1 MHSPL
6 PEELLLRSMPLYDGP
21 RLVMGMFDAEAYW
34 RPSELAKLPSLRPV
48 QEHAAA
54 DYMDELLFPLCGEDG
69 LAVTRH
75 PRNAA
80 QAAYLHD
87 AGFHFRSLTCNSDQP
102 NGNEQRNKD
111 VFQLVSEQCT
121 ELKWKRLMREL
132 PLAAYAV
139 IPSAEA
145 FVQKYGLEGA
155 IPDAEVVK
163 QVNSKAYSL
172 RLAQQ
177 LDLNPP
183 GRIAEGADTVQ
194 QIGAELLNRHGKLIL
209 KDPYGVSG
217 SGNLVVEASAL
228 LTRLTDYL
236 RAQERAGKQV
246 QLIVEPWL
254 NKQADFSCQLYIAS
268 NGWTELL
275 GVQRM
280 VNRQLNYGGSYAAD
294 THLVNRLAEAGY
306 FEHMER
312 LVAQMYIDGYYGPV
326 CIDSMLLENGEV
338 YPVVEI
344 NARHSMGMLNHCLDA
359 HLERWGKRS
368 FLTCLQLGL
377 PEREQQSTMRPAS
390 MVEEDAR
397 TAGTADQD
405 LSSSSTQFEQLLM
418 QLDEIELLYTPERR
432 TGVMPLSA
440 NTLFSPTVH
449 NRSGRWYVSLVAD
462 NAAGSKALGNQLHQA
477 LLAFG
482 YRIYS

>member
-1 MHSPL
+1 MRSPL
-6 PEELLLRSMPLYDGP
+6 PEELLLRSMPLYEGP

-48 QEHAAA
+48 QEHAAV
-54 DYMDELLFPLCGEDG
+54 DYMDELLFPLCGENG
-69 LAVTRH
+69 IAVTRH

-80 QAAYLHD
+80 QAVYLHD
-87 AGFHFRSLTCNSDQP
+87 SGFHFRSLTCSNAQT
-102 NGNEQRNKD
+102 NGNELRNKD
-111 VFQLVSEQCT
+111 VFQLVSDQCT
-121 ELKWKRLMREL
+121 EPKWKRLMQEL

-139 IPSAEA
+139 IPSVEELA
-145 FVQKYGLEGA
+145 QKYGLDSA
-155 IPDAEVVK
+155 IPDVEAVK
-163 QVNSKAYSL
+163 EVNSKAYSL

-177 LDLNPP
+177 LDMNPP
-183 GRIAEGADTVQ
+183 GRFAEGTDAVK

-217 SGNLVVEASAL
+217 SGNLVVDAPAL

-268 NGWTELL
+268 NGSTELL

-294 THLVNRLAEAGY
+294 AYLVNRLAEAGY
-306 FEHMER
+306 FEQMER
-312 LVAQMYIDGYYGPV
+312 LAAQMYIDGYFGPV
-326 CIDSMLLENGEV
+326 CIDSMLLDNGEV
-338 YPVVEI
+338 YPIVEI

-359 HLERWGKRS
+359 HLERWGQRS

-377 PEREQQSTMRPAS
+377 PEPEQQATMQPAS
-390 MVEEDAR
+390 RVEEA
-397 TAGTADQD
+397 AGISSDQD
-405 LSSSSTQFEQLLM
+405 SSSASTLFEQLLM
-418 QLDEIELLYTPERR
+418 RLDEIELLYTPERR

-462 NAAGSKALGNQLHQA
+462 NAAESESLGSQFHQA
-477 LLAFG
+477 LLSFG

>member
-1 MHSPL
+1 MRSPL
-6 PEELLLRSMPLYDGP
+6 PEELLLRSMPLYEGS

-48 QEHAAA
+48 QEHAAVN
-54 DYMDELLFPLCGEDG
+54 YMDELLFPLCGENG
-69 LAVTRH
+69 IALTRH
-75 PRNAA
+75 PRNTA

-87 AGFHFRSLTCNSDQP
+87 SGFHFRSLTCSNAQT

-111 VFQLVSEQCT
+111 VFQLVSEQCA
-121 ELKWKRLMREL
+121 EPKWKRLMQEL

-139 IPSAEA
+139 IPSVEEL
-145 FVQKYGLEGA
+145 VQKYGLDST
-155 IPDAEVVK
+155 IPDAEAVK

-177 LDLNPP
+177 LDMNPP
-183 GRIAEGADTVQ
+183 GRLAEGADAVQ

-217 SGNLVVEASAL
+217 SGNLVVDAPAL

-236 RAQERAGKQV
+236 RAQERTGKQV

-268 NGWTELL
+268 NGSTELL

-294 THLVNRLAEAGY
+294 AYLVNRLEEAGY
-306 FEHMER
+306 FEQMER
-312 LVAQMYIDGYYGPV
+312 LGAQMYIDGYFGPV
-326 CIDSMLLENGEV
+326 CIDSMLLDNGEV
-338 YPVVEI
+338 YPIVEI

-359 HLERWGKRS
+359 HLERWGQRS

-377 PEREQQSTMRPAS
+377 PEREQQSTMQPAS
-390 MVEEDAR
+390 MVEEAV
-397 TAGTADQD
+397 GTSSDHD
-405 LSSSSTQFEQLLM
+405 SSSASTLFEQLLM
-418 QLDEIELLYTPERR
+418 KLDEIELLYTPERR
-432 TGVMPLSA
+432 TGVLPLSA
-440 NTLFSPTVH
+440 NTLFSPTAH

-462 NAAGSKALGNQLHQA
+462 NTAESESLGNQLHQA
-477 LLAFG
+477 LLSFG